1 MPTEAQPATAYPTPE
16 QYERWTARADELG
29 MSVSGFITSM
39 VEAGIKVDRGFELTM
54 ERDETN
60 RELREQRNDLKDELS
75 HARDRIERL
84 EDRLHG
90 TERRSI
96 ITYVEDHPGASFEEI
111 VQFVVDTAPQRVNRQ
126 LEELEGEALR
136 VDDEGRY
143 HPVDE
148 AGDES

>member
-1 MPTEAQPATAYPTPE
+1 MTTDAQPATAYPTPE
-16 QYERWTARADELG
+16 QYDRWTDRADELD

-39 VEAGIKVDRGFELTM
+39 VEAGMKVDRGFELTM

-60 RELREQRNDLKDELS
+60 RDLREQRNDLKDELG

-90 TERRSI
+90 SERRSI
-96 ITYVEDHPGASFEEI
+96 LTYVEQNPGASFEEI

-126 LEELEGEALR
+126 LDELEGEALR
-136 VDDEGRY
+136 VDDEGHY
-143 HPVDE
+143 HSVDE
-148 AGDES
+148 ADDEP